1 MNVELEITQIET
13 LIEKYE
19 DSNNPEDRM
28 DFKQTAL
35 NKISTLQKALPNA
48 GLDEEDFES
57 VVELLNDFQEV
68 LSY

>member
-1 MNVELEITQIET
+1 MNVELEITQIEN
-13 LIEKYE
+13 LMYE

-28 DFKQTAL
+28 DFKQTYL